1 MLEQDLSQNHVI
13 TSVAQVG
20 RVVSVGGVQVDHV
33 ANIAAQKLIYAV
45 RKQIS
50 EAQKWIYPIAIAKM
64 VVAKTIDNVKLI
76 QMKSFLH
83 SNVLNRALQV
93 FLLPTPKLNL

>member
-1 MLEQDLSQNHVI
+1 MLEQDQSQNHVI
-13 TSVAQVG
+13 TNAAQVG
-20 RVVSVGGVQVDHV
+20 RVESVGGARVDHV